1 VPAWAGADT
10 DKTYEELRRRL
21 NLVKTVF
28 NWRDDA
34 AALAALRSLQVR
46 YIFVG
51 DLERRTYPS
60 EALGQLRRALPV
72 EYSNGDT
79 FIARVPD

>member
-1 VPAWAGADT
+1 
-10 DKTYEELRRRL
+10 
-21 NLVKTVF
+21 
-28 NWRDDA
+28 
-34 AALAALRSLQVR
+34 LQVR

-60 EALGQLRRALPV
+60 EALEQLRRALPV